1 MSATPDDLLPTR
13 PIAPDVCVSP
23 QLLPES
29 MAEAAKAGFRSVVN
43 NRPDYEEGPEQPTNA
58 QIEAA
63 ARAAGLEYRFLPVDG
78 GYQSPEQVQAMAQ
91 LMTELPRP
99 MLMFCRSGARST
111 RLYALAQSV

>member
-1 MSATPDDLLPTR
+1 MPMDDDLLPLHAV
-13 PIAPDVCVSP
+13 APDVCVAP
-23 QLLPES
+23 QLTPQA
-29 MAEAAKAGFRSVVN
+29 MAEAARQGFKSVIN
-43 NRPDYEEGPEQPTNA
+43 NRPDYEEGPEQPTSA

-78 GYQSPEQVQAMAQ
+78 GYQSPEQAQSMAQ
-91 LMTELPRP
+91 LLHELPRP